1 MSPTTRRQARAI
13 ALFLL
18 VVLLFV
24 TTFRMAVVRGNSMEP
39 TYHDGQ
45 IVLVRRRGWLSPLLH
60 RGDVVLLRKDR
71 DVIIKRI
78 FRLPGDT
85 IDDTPLDRRALT
97 RGDLADYYEQETV
110 QTPRG
115 PETHLFVPDHF
126 LVVLGDN
133 ARVSEDSR
141 IFGPVPERDVLGT
154 VVGAPPS
161 PNSAP
166 SGHP

>member
-1 MSPTTRRQARAI
+1 MSPTTRRQARAV

-24 TTFRMAVVRGNSMEP
+24 TSFRMAVVRGNSMEP

-45 IVLVRRRGWLSPLLH
+45 VVLVRRRGWLSPPLR

-78 FRLPGDT
+78 FRLPGDVV
-85 IDDTPLDRRALT
+85 DDTPLDRRALA
-97 RGDLADYYEQETV
+97 RGDLADYYEQQTLP
-110 QTPRG
+110 TPRG
-115 PETHLFVPDHF
+115 PETHLTVPDHF

-154 VVGAPPS
+154 VIGAPPS
-161 PNSAP
+161 PNGVP